1 MAYKCEMTSAANKLD
16 EIEKK
21 THIHRQKKPR
31 LQK

>member
-1 MAYKCEMTSAANKLD
+1 MANKREMTSVVNKLD

-21 THIHRQKKPR
+21 THIHRKRKPR